1 MNIPALRDERKSLYL
16 DAIGDFENVELDS
29 VENLSK
35 QIIAGSDKLT
45 HLDSIVQASS
55 GDKEDLASVISKAL
69 ISAKT
74 DLTADSI
81 DMAFGVAS
89 SIANAYS
96 NIDLDSIGNVQGSE
110 VIGSLIALNIYA
122 VVSSSIPFAGDIADL
137 VPVQGGKDNTK
148 FQVISAVPVVTE
160 AVGDYS
166 KGDVITPINA
176 GGTMAF
182 TERTGREEFVT
193 DTLSYVFNV
202 KKSSSDANNYPMS
215 KGTNEVVIGT
225 EVFLNDFDVSSSE
238 DKSVRQVTV
247 PFPDGAGVPAD
258 TTFTATF
265 DYQAGTITLD
275 VSANILATTPISF
288 IASLDNDDLGAI
300 SGTVGTELSENT
312 YVAKAVVL
320 NTKVNTLALRQVL
333 QTTGLNLTSND
344 LVMALNK
351 IAEETK
357 RRKVDYATQFAYGY
371 GATIDIGSA
380 DTNTIADRYK
390 QFLIAVEEAK
400 ADITSKSQITSNVV
414 LVGGKALLKLYAGL
428 SADSNTVNIMND
440 DSNSI
445 RYMGT
450 LNGVYQCY
458 YDPMHDILHP
468 ADPVQGDKV
477 FVIGNPA
484 DPTKKASI
492 SGVGLPILPEDLGF
506 DTSSKKITS
515 LQGKLVVSYNKDT
528 NARELARWI
537 NVKF

>member
-1 MNIPALRDERKSLYL
+1 MHAAPTQLLQTEAKSQLLGMGGAGVGSALYGMAEAVTD
-16 DAIGDFENVELDS
+16 IGGAT
-29 VENLSK
+29 
-35 QIIAGSDKLT
+35 Q
-45 HLDSIVQASS
+45 
-55 GDKEDLASVISKAL
+55 EDLASVISKAL
-69 ISAKT
+69 ISTKT
-74 DLTADSI
+74 NLTADSI

-89 SIANAYS
+89 SIANAYN

-122 VVSSSIPFAGDIADL
+122 VVSSSIPFSGDIADL

-148 FQVISAVPVVTE
+148 FQVISAIPVVTE
-160 AVGDYS
+160 AVGDYQ
-166 KGDVITPINA
+166 KGDAITPINA
-176 GGTMAF
+176 GGTLAF
-182 TERTGREEFVT
+182 VERVGREEFVT
-193 DTLSYVFNV
+193 DTLTYVFDV
-202 KKSSSDANNYPMS
+202 KKSSSDANNYAMA

-225 EVFLNDFDVSSSE
+225 NVFLNDFDVSSSE
-238 DKSVRQVTV
+238 EKSVRQVTV
-247 PFPDGAGVPAD
+247 SFPDGTGVPAD
-258 TTFTATF
+258 ITFTATF
-265 DYQAGTITLD
+265 DYNAGKITLD

-288 IASLDNDDLGAI
+288 IASLDAEDIGAI
-300 SGTVGTELSENT
+300 SGAVGTELSENT
-312 YVAKAVVL
+312 YVAKPVIL

-371 GATIDIGSA
+371 GATIDIASA

-390 QFLIAVEEAK
+390 QFLIAVEEAR
-400 ADITSKSQITSNVV
+400 ADITTKSQITSSVV

-428 SADSNTVNIMND
+428 STDSNTVNTVAD

-445 RYMGT
+445 RYIGS
-450 LNGVYQCY
+450 LNSTYQCFF
-458 YDPMHDILHP
+458 DPMHDTLHP
-468 ADPVQGDKV
+468 ADAVQGDKV

-515 LQGKLVVSYNKDT
+515 LQGKLVVSYNKDK